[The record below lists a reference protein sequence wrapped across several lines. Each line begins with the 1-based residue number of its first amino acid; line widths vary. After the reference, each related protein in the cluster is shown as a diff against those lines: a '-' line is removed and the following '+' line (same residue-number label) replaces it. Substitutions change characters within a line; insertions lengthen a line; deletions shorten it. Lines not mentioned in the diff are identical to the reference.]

1 MELWPGRP
9 GELFLLQRFVG
20 QLDVGTHTSVL
31 GIVISH
37 AKKYALA
44 HPTCGLDA
52 QQKNV
57 ANKIQLCEIWQVQ
70 SSITI
75 ARRLGS
81 EMWG

>member
-57 ANKIQLCEIWQVQ
+57 ANKIRKSVT
-70 SSITI
+70 SSPPRTC
-75 ARRLGS
+75 
-81 EMWG
+81 